1 MLLEHHDRFVTVA
14 SRPLRQRPSA
24 CLFLPVPTPALCADV
39 AILSRLTVICLY
51 ALSRIRCILCRPL
64 PGSLC
69 AKNQLPGSEAGSVK
83 GAGPAKC
90 NRPAKAHAR
99 VMLRQRTGAVHAH
112 ARSSPRC
119 AVRAEW
125 QRTASGWGGDGGA
138 LTSKQGVV
146 CATAAARAGAH
157 PRRRV
162 LGPRRVLFARSR
174 RCPSLQSGR
183 VSCDRNGACGA
194 GRRPARVHLRHLSW
208 GRRGRGIRCA
218 QHFGSD
224 RHGSERSDILH
235 SAQGCR
241 APTGVSLAG
250 LHASR
255 RACCSR

>member
-1 MLLEHHDRFVTVA
+1 MSLSPCSKPRSLRRRRDPESAYCYLFVRITV
-14 SRPLRQRPSA
+14 
-24 CLFLPVPTPALCADV
+24 PV
-39 AILSRLTVICLY
+39 
-51 ALSRIRCILCRPL
+51 SRIRSGASACRPVPVL
-64 PGSLC
+64 RGSQRISSRDL
-69 AKNQLPGSEAGSVK
+69 SEN
-83 GAGPAKC
+83 GAGQAKC

-112 ARSSPRC
+112 DRSSPRC

-146 CATAAARAGAH
+146 CANAAARAGAH

-174 RCPSLQSGR
+174 RCPSLQSAR

-194 GRRPARVHLRHLSW
+194 GRRSARVHLRHLSW